1 LTILVSAPKLTAMER
16 KIRIGTS
23 GWTYSHWKHVFYPL
37 ACPKSRWLEYY
48 TEHFDTVELNATF
61 YRLPKA
67 TTFEGWGRR
76 TPDLFLWAVKAS
88 KYITHTKR
96 LREPAEPLERLY
108 SVTSALGEK
117 LGPILFQLPP
127 SLSFDEERFTGFCGC
142 LSPSRRHALEV
153 RHPSWISDRLF
164 AILEAHDMAFCISDT
179 AGRYP
184 FHERVTADFIYI
196 RLHGSKKLYASDYS
210 EEELQAWAQKI
221 RKWEKDTYLYF
232 DNDFEGYAVKNA
244 KRMKEILGSF

>member
-1 LTILVSAPKLTAMER
+1 MAMER

-96 LREPAEPLERLY
+96 LREPAEPLERFY

-164 AILEAHDMAFCISDT
+164 AILKAHNMAFCISDT

-210 EEELQAWAQKI
+210 EQELQAWAQKI

>member
-1 LTILVSAPKLTAMER
+1 MAMER

-96 LREPAEPLERLY
+96 LREPAEPLERFY

-210 EEELQAWAQKI
+210 EQELQAWAQKI

>member
-1 LTILVSAPKLTAMER
+1 MER

-96 LREPAEPLERLY
+96 LREPAEPLERFY

-164 AILEAHDMAFCISDT
+164 AILKAHNMAFCISDT

-210 EEELQAWAQKI
+210 EEELQTWAQKI
-221 RKWEKDTYLYF
+221 RKWGKDTYLYF